1 MMGVR
6 DITLLY
12 MNPASWP
19 PELVNFSVR
28 NMQAESC
35 LMPLMR
41 RGGESARAF
50 EGQIQREREREKE
63 RQKDRGERQR
73 ERARARERKRE
84 RQSKAANES
93 YHLPR
98 RLVLEKPQL
107 LPPQPDF
114 IDTLMP
120 KEIADQLGGA
130 GRHNDWEEEVH
141 VRRALVHRLVY

>member
-1 MMGVR
+1 MGVR
-6 DITLLY
+6 DITPLY
-12 MNPASWP
+12 INPASWP

-35 LMPLMR
+35 LMSLI
-41 RGGESARAF
+41 RGRESVRAR
-50 EGQIQREREREKE
+50 EGQIQREREKE
-63 RQKDRGERQR
+63 KDRKTGERDR
-73 ERARARERKRE
+73 ESARERERE
-84 RQSKAANES
+84 TSKAANES

-130 GRHNDWEEEVH
+130 GRHNDGEEEVH
-141 VRRALVHRLVY
+141 VRRALMHRLVY